1 VTPFKG
7 GDMFGDEHAVAP
19 VGQSFHPEF
28 GYLCPAAGLRRRVRQ
43 VAKLVL
49 VAITV
54 VGGAAFGLSS
64 ALWAPPAGKAARVA
78 PAVAQAPTG
87 QKAGASAAGTAA
99 AGVATQAIAA
109 PAVPTILEIK
119 TFASM
124 TVEPAVAPS
133 TQRTATVSGE
143 AALAHAQAAC
153 DDLSLS
159 FLSSQCRPGRKSH
172 SAHSPATGRLATVPL
187 GRVDAP
193 PAADPHKAAEPAPA
207 EKPAKKPA
215 KTAQGHA
222 PIRDNARADT
232 AVAVSASPPASGL
245 FGFLRDLPRLADGP
259 FGQFL
264 R

>member
-1 VTPFKG
+1 VTPFKD
-7 GDMFGDEHAVAP
+7 GDMFGDEHAVAS

-64 ALWAPPAGKAARVA
+64 ALLAPPAGKAARVA
-78 PAVAQAPTG
+78 PAVAQVPTG
-87 QKAGASAAGTAA
+87 QKAGAPAAGTAA

-109 PAVPTILEIK
+109 PAVPTTVEAK
-119 TFASM
+119 TFASE

-172 SAHSPATGRLATVPL
+172 SAHSPATSRLATVPL
-187 GRVDAP
+187 GRVDVP
-193 PAADPHKAAEPAPA
+193 PAAEPAPA

-222 PIRDNARADT
+222 PIRDNARADA